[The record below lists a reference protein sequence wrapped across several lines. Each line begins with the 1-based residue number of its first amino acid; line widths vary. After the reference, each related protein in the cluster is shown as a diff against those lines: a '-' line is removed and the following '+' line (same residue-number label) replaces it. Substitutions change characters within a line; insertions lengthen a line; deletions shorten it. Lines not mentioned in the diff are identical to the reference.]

1 MPNWCNNVVEISHKD
16 QSKMESLVAAINE
29 GKFCN
34 HVIPVP
40 ESLHIVAGRV
50 GEATDPTQIELEAQE
65 KANLETHGYA
75 TWYDFCVNEWG
86 TKWDVDPYN
95 PIEFD
100 SEWDKNNKITFGF
113 DSAWAPPL
121 GVYETLVEQG
131 FAVRG
136 YYFEGGM
143 NFAGIWEDGIDDF
156 YEIPGNS
163 VDAAEE
169 LPSVLDEMFCISESM
184 AEYEAENA
192 EEDEVQ
198 EWYEDGVN
206 KLGLEP
212 HNNANK

>member
-1 MPNWCNNVVEISHKD
+1 MPNWCNNTVEISHAD
-16 QSKMESLVAAINE
+16 QSKMEALVAAINE

-50 GEATDPTQIELEAQE
+50 GDDTDPKQIDLEAQE
-65 KANLETHGYA
+65 KANLEAHGYA
-75 TWYDFCVNEWG
+75 TWYDFCVGEWG

-121 GVYETLVEQG
+121 GVYEALVEQG

-136 YYFEGGM
+136 YYYESGM
-143 NFAGIWEDGIDDF
+143 CFAGIWEDGVDDF
-156 YEIPGNS
+156 YELGDCANA
-163 VDAAEE
+163 DEMAET
-169 LPSVLDEMFCISESM
+169 LPTELDEMFCISENTR
-184 AEYEAENA
+184 EWEEENA
-192 EEDEVQ
+192 DDEPYIDAYDPPAEEEKA
-198 EWYEDGVN
+198 DG
-206 KLGLEP
+206 KS
-212 HNNANK
+212 